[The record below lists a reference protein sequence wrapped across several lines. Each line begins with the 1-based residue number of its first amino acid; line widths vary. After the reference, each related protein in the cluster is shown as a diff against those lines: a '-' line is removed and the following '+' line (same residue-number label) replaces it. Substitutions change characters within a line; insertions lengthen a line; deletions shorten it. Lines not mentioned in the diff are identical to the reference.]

1 MFSIMKEHHK
11 KFNSLNELKPQK
23 ENNEKRK
30 QEVLTNVGGI
40 YNELYDIYKSKYS
53 KKIDKLSAKDKK
65 KLDYKKLRLSDDYL
79 YSSEEE
85 EEQKPI
91 KDDYKTLIKQIIDEE
106 TNINDDLF
114 NKYFK
119 FQRPCDMLILLNKTN
134 DTEKN
139 NKLINLVSSGL
150 KDLKEE
156 IKKMS
161 EAEIENEDP
170 ESTVNIVEKILKFNE
185 QNQRKGQGIKIL
197 TPSQMLNRL
206 PIALAQL
213 QAGNNSN
220 KLKNEIRQL
229 LYSLYRSKNMTEQ
242 IYKSLIGII

>member
-1 MFSIMKEHHK
+1 MFDLMKDHHK

-30 QEVLTNVGGI
+30 QEVLTNVGDI
-40 YNELYDIYKSKYS
+40 YNELYDVYKSKYS
-53 KKIDKLSAKDKK
+53 QKIDKLSAKDKK
-65 KLDYKKLRLSDDYL
+65 KLDYKKLRVSDNYL

-85 EEQKPI
+85 DKEQEEQKPT

-106 TNINDDLF
+106 TDINDDLF

-119 FQRPCDMLILLNKTN
+119 FQRPSDMFILLNKTN

-139 NKLINLVSSGL
+139 NKLVNLINSGL

-156 IKKMS
+156 IEKMS

-170 ESTVNIVEKILKFNE
+170 ESIVEIVEKILKFN
-185 QNQRKGQGIKIL
+185 K
-197 TPSQMLNRL
+197 
-206 PIALAQL
+206 
-213 QAGNNSN
+213 
-220 KLKNEIRQL
+220 
-229 LYSLYRSKNMTEQ
+229 
-242 IYKSLIGII
+242 